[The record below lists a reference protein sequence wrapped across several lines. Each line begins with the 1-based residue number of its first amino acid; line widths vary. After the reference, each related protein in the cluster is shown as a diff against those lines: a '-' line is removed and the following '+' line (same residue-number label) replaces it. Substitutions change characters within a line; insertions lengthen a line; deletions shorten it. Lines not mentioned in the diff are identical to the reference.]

1 MVDIYIN
8 DESLTV
14 LGGPSQVDVS
24 VDYGETGDRGSIIIS
39 GYGNPNDLATED
51 FPQTPQIYD
60 LYVNLRT
67 SDADSGWVYQ
77 YVSQLG
83 ENVWIP
89 LTSLSPGIYSANYSL
104 DFVDGSASASIPVAA
119 IISGTLPGN
128 LDTTN
133 FNIQYNIINTVS
145 PTISSIAISELS
157 SDGDVYSLP
166 VTISAKILNETVWE
180 NLAGENISVHFLITV
195 I

>member
-39 GYGNPNDLATED
+39 GYGNPNDLTTED

-104 DFVDGSASASIPVAA
+104 DFVDGEASASIPVAA

-128 LDTTN
+128 LDATN
-133 FNIQYNIINTVS
+133 FNVQYNIVNTVN
-145 PTISSIAISELS
+145 PTVSSIAISELS

-166 VTISAKILNETVWE
+166 LTISAKSLNGSDWE
-180 NLAGENISVHFLITV
+180 NLSGENIAVHFLITV